1 MDRRTAMVTGS
12 SHGIGAAIAERLRR
26 DGYAVIEIQR
36 TSADVTADL
45 TDWRSVPDTWA
56 QAITRAPHGV
66 DLLVLNAGASCDG
79 EFVEVEADDMANCFG
94 LNVFS
99 ALLLAREALRHWRAT
114 KRAAHIVMIG
124 SQAALP
130 GARDA
135 DVLYA
140 ASKGALHAA
149 VGPLA
154 REYGPLVRVN
164 CVAPGDVATET
175 ELALVARG
183 RCGDDEVQAA
193 WREVASRSALGRWV
207 RPDEIADAVL
217 FLERCGAMTGA
228 IINVSGGSS
237 IH

>member
-1 MDRRTAMVTGS
+1 MAQRTAVVTGAS
-12 SHGIGAAIAERLRR
+12 QGIGAAIARRLRCE
-26 DGYAVIEIQR
+26 GYSVIEMQR

-45 TDWRSVPDTWA
+45 TDWRGMPEKWAKVVACSPD
-56 QAITRAPHGV
+56 GV
-66 DLLVLNAGASCDG
+66 DLLVLNAGVTRDG
-79 EFVEVEADDMANCFG
+79 EFVAIGPDEISHCFG

-114 KRAAHIVMIG
+114 KRAAHIVIIG

-130 GARDA
+130 GARHA

-154 REYGPLVRVN
+154 RECGPLVRVN
-164 CVAPGDVATET
+164 CIAPGDVATET
-175 ELALVARG
+175 ELALLGRG
-183 RCGDDEVQAA
+183 RSDEEARAA
-193 WREVASRSALGRWV
+193 WGEVASRSAIGRWV
-207 RPDEIADAVL
+207 RPEEVADAVM
-217 FLERCGAMTGA
+217 FLERCAAMTGA
-228 IINVSGGSS
+228 TVNVSGGCS